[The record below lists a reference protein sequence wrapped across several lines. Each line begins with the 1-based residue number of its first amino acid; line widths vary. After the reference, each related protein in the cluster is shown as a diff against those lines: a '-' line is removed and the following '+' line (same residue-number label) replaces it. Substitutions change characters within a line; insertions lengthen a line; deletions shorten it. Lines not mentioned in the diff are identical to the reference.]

1 MKNGYS
7 SKSHFIYPC
16 LQLKANHRPGEY
28 GKWSDW
34 SNCTA
39 PDCKNNPNHAVMTRI
54 QRNLA
59 DPTDVNT
66 QEIPCESPCPPGEND
81 MFGVH
86 WQFLSLD
93 CSVLEAVVKQ
103 TPIGDKYFINE
114 VLKEPKTVN
123 VSQVIMVRQYLHRVE
138 CSTEPWCWS
147 YAPVL
152 ITFLSITLSSFRS
165 QRVRRASRFKA
176 LTRNG
181 KPKQETKFQDTKR
194 N

>member
-1 MKNGYS
+1 MIAVIKRIAKVIQMLIFN
-7 SKSHFIYPC
+7 

-34 SNCTA
+34 SMCTA
-39 PDCKNNPNHAVMTRI
+39 PDCKNNPNHALMTRT

-81 MFGVH
+81 MLDCWGPLIIFP
-86 WQFLSLD
+86 LD

-123 VSQVIMVRQYLHRVE
+123 VSQVIMVRKYL
-138 CSTEPWCWS
+138 
-147 YAPVL
+147 YM
-152 ITFLSITLSSFRS
+152 
-165 QRVRRASRFKA
+165 
-176 LTRNG
+176 
-181 KPKQETKFQDTKR
+181 
-194 N
+194 